1 MSCEYCAKEA
11 VYKCSVCGRLMC
23 GEHIKLR
30 TVCPSCVSKKSLNY
44 SINKVTSEEEKK
56 EIRGMVKRFWGEP
69 QQLTFDKDLPAAE
82 LPAYVTKSENNII
95 GFVSYAEM
103 EDAFL
108 IVALG
113 VLPKY
118 QGVGV
123 GRSLVEKVEVEAK
136 KLRKNRL
143 LVATSN
149 DDLPALAFY
158 QSLGFQIYEVKTGV
172 IVEKH
177 GGVLKGVGGLPIR
190 DELRLRKPV

>member
-69 QQLTFDKDLPAAE
+69 QQLAFDKELPAAE

-103 EDAFL
+103 EDAFPL
-108 IVALG
+108 
-113 VLPKY
+113 
-118 QGVGV
+118 
-123 GRSLVEKVEVEAK
+123 
-136 KLRKNRL
+136 
-143 LVATSN
+143 
-149 DDLPALAFY
+149 
-158 QSLGFQIYEVKTGV
+158 
-172 IVEKH
+172 
-177 GGVLKGVGGLPIR
+177 
-190 DELRLRKPV
+190 